1 MEREMNR
8 ESRGAANIE
17 ISGGGIVFLKNSTI
31 LYRVTDIDRGTA
43 ERVVYPVSETQ
54 LSGK

>member
-1 MEREMNR
+1 MNR